1 MPKENSLNDLLIWY
15 IAPFEVT
22 GHRYYKNE
30 YPKVDDVVMVK
41 VDKYVFI
48 ENSK

>member
-1 MPKENSLNDLLIWY
+1 M
-15 IAPFEVT
+15 T

-41 VDKYVFI
+41 VDKYIFI
-48 ENSK
+48 ENSV